1 MRSLIS
7 HDKRY
12 ISNWIVLKMVILAC
26 LIQNVHHFAA
36 AQFFGTGSS
45 RLDNNAQEVVKEMAQ
60 EFTEVIEDKE

>member
-1 MRSLIS
+1 MRSLIR
-7 HDKRY
+7 HDTRY
-12 ISNWIVLKMVILAC
+12 ISNWILLQMVILAC
-26 LIQNVHHFAA
+26 LMQNVHHFAD

>member
-1 MRSLIS
+1 M
-7 HDKRY
+7 
-12 ISNWIVLKMVILAC
+12 LAF
-26 LIQNVHHFAA
+26 LIQNMHHFAH